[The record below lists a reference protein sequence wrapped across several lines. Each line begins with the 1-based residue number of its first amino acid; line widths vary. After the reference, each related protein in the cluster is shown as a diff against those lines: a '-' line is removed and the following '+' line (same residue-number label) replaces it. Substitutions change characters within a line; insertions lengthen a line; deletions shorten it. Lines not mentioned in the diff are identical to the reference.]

1 MYGTKFS
8 GIPFGSSPI
17 NDDSCAPIGLKYL
30 RLIPLIFLFITISFL
45 IISSQIFF
53 DSPYGD
59 SCLTTG
65 LDSLIGNFLA
75 CPYTVQLELKIK
87 LVFLFLDAIKSSR
100 FFVASTLFVRY
111 SSGFF
116 TLSETDF
123 NAAK

>member
-1 MYGTKFS
+1 M
-8 GIPFGSSPI
+8 
-17 NDDSCAPIGLKYL
+17 
-30 RLIPLIFLFITISFL
+30 TISFL

-87 LVFLFLDAIKSSR
+87 LVFLFFDAIKSSR

-111 SSGFF
+111 NSGFLHF
-116 TLSETDF
+116 QKQRHGLLRLLLCPV
-123 NAAK
+123 